1 MTTEIERLVVSLEA
15 HVEAYER
22 ELARAGPIAERA
34 MAEAERA
41 VEAGA
46 GRIAAAMARAGAEV
60 RDELARMAA
69 PESLGRL
76 QRALEQ
82 ASAVPTGD
90 GASLRRVDDAVG
102 SLTARLGEA
111 GSASREAVAGFEAV
125 TSAVGGI
132 ADKIPAAA
140 DLVADLGRRVKAA
153 SEESAR
159 GGAAIRARIADAFA
173 ISDAAPR
180 GSLAPPAG
188 PVPAPAAAAT
198 TAAVT
203 AAAPT
208 AEPAWSPPRPPPRP
222 AKAAEPEDDAF
233 RGEVA
238 RLTRR
243 TGLLTIEAGAVGREE
258 GAAAKAEAAF
268 RLLEA
273 AKKADLSVTP
283 ALREEVDRVAE
294 AYGAATA
301 QVERAEAAQ
310 RAAQSASRELGSAL
324 ADSFKGAILHGER
337 LTTVVARLAT
347 TLASRGLDR
356 AFDGLFGR
364 GSPGSDLIGDAIG
377 SLGLTPNP
385 TGRAAG
391 GPVTPG
397 VAYTVG
403 ESGRETFVPLQP
415 GRILP
420 ATHGVAPQAAAP
432 TVQVSVS
439 IATVDAPS
447 FHRAEAQVSA
457 ALARAVQRGLRGL

>member
-15 HVEAYER
+15 NVEAYER
-22 ELARAGPIAERA
+22 ELARAGPLAERA
-34 MAEAERA
+34 MGQAESA
-41 VEAGA
+41 VEAGSA
-46 GRIAAAMARAGAEV
+46 RIAAAMARAGAEV

-69 PESLGRL
+69 PEALGRL

-82 ASAVPTGD
+82 AGTVPAGD

-102 SLTARLGEA
+102 SLTTRLGEA

-125 TSAVGGI
+125 ASAVGGI
-132 ADKIPAAA
+132 ADRIPAAA

-153 SEESAR
+153 AGE
-159 GGAAIRARIADAFA
+159 GAAIRARIADAFA
-173 ISDAAPR
+173 ISDAASR
-180 GSLAPPAG
+180 GSLAPLAAG
-188 PVPAPAAAAT
+188 APAMMPAT
-198 TAAVT
+198 I
-203 AAAPT
+203 P
-208 AEPAWSPPRPPPRP
+208 AEPARSRARSPARP
-222 AKAAEPEDDAF
+222 ATAATPEDDAF
-233 RGEVA
+233 RDEVA

-243 TGLLTIEAGAVGREE
+243 TGLLRIEADAVGREE

-273 AKKADLSVTP
+273 AKKADLAVTP
-283 ALREEVDRVAE
+283 ALREEVDRVAQ

-364 GSPGSDLIGDAIG
+364 GSPGSDLIGDALG
-377 SLGLTPNP
+377 SLGLPRNP

-420 ATHGVAPQAAAP
+420 AAHGVAAPPAAP

-439 IATVDAPS
+439 IATADAPS
-447 FHRAEAQVSA
+447 FHRSEAQVSA

>member
-15 HVEAYER
+15 NVEAYER
-22 ELARAGPIAERA
+22 ELARAGPLAEEA
-34 MAEAERA
+34 MGQAERA

-46 GRIAAAMARAGAEV
+46 GRISAAMARAGTDV
-60 RDELARMAA
+60 RDEIARMAA
-69 PESLGRL
+69 PEALGKL

-82 ASAVPTGD
+82 ASAVPAGD
-90 GASLRRVDDAVG
+90 GTALRRVDDAVG
-102 SLTARLGEA
+102 SLTARLAEA
-111 GSASREAVAGFEAV
+111 AFASREAVAGFEAV
-125 TSAVGGI
+125 AGAVGSI
-132 ADKIPAAA
+132 ADKVPAAA
-140 DLVADLGRRVKAA
+140 DLVADLGKRVKAA
-153 SEESAR
+153 SSD
-159 GGAAIRARIADAFA
+159 GAAIRARISDAFA

-180 GSLAPPAG
+180 GSLAG
-188 PVPAPAAAAT
+188 T
-198 TAAVT
+198 E
-203 AAAPT
+203 AAAPVRPGPG
-208 AEPAWSPPRPPPRP
+208 PARTPARSSSTP
-222 AKAAEPEDDAF
+222 AKATEPEDDAF
-233 RGEVA
+233 RDEVA

-243 TGLLTIEAGAVGREE
+243 TGLLKIEADAVGREE

-273 AKKADLSVTP
+273 AKKADLAVTP
-283 ALREEVDRVAE
+283 ALREEVDKVAE

-364 GSPGSDLIGDAIG
+364 GSPGADLIGDALG
-377 SLGLTPNP
+377 SLGLTQNP

-403 ESGRETFVPLQP
+403 ESGRETFVPPRPPCRRRTASRHRHRRPASRSRSRSPPRTPRASTARKRRSAPPWP
-415 GRILP
+415 GRC
-420 ATHGVAPQAAAP
+420 
-432 TVQVSVS
+432 
-439 IATVDAPS
+439 
-447 FHRAEAQVSA
+447 SA
-457 ALARAVQRGLRGL
+457 A

>member
-15 HVEAYER
+15 NVEAYER
-22 ELARAGPIAERA
+22 ELARAGPLAEGA
-34 MAEAERA
+34 MGQAERA

-46 GRIAAAMARAGAEV
+46 GRISAAMARAGTDV
-60 RDELARMAA
+60 RDEIARMAA
-69 PESLGRL
+69 PEALAKL
-76 QRALEQ
+76 QRAMEQ
-82 ASAVPTGD
+82 ASAVPAGD

-102 SLTARLGEA
+102 SLTSRLAEA
-111 GSASREAVAGFEAV
+111 ASASREAVAGFEAV
-125 TSAVGGI
+125 AGAVGSI

-140 DLVADLGRRVKAA
+140 GLVSDLGKRVKAA
-153 SEESAR
+153 STE
-159 GGAAIRARIADAFA
+159 GAAIRARISDAFA
-173 ISDAAPR
+173 ISDAASR
-180 GSLAPPAG
+180 GSLAGPVTTAPSPPAF
-188 PVPAPAAAAT
+188 
-198 TAAVT
+198 
-203 AAAPT
+203 
-208 AEPAWSPPRPPPRP
+208 EPARAPVRSRATP
-222 AKAAEPEDDAF
+222 KAAEPEDDAF
-233 RGEVA
+233 RDEVA

-243 TGLLTIEAGAVGREE
+243 TGLLKIEADSIGREE

-273 AKKADLSVTP
+273 AKKADLAVTP

-364 GSPGSDLIGDAIG
+364 GSPGADLIGDALG
-377 SLGLTPNP
+377 SLGLAQNP

-420 ATHGVAPQAAAP
+420 ATHGVAAPAPTP

-439 IATVDAPS
+439 IATADAPS
-447 FHRAEAQVSA
+447 FRRSEAQVSA

>member
-15 HVEAYER
+15 NVDAYAR
-22 ELARAGPIAERA
+22 ELARAGPLAERA

-41 VEAGA
+41 VEAGG

-69 PESLGRL
+69 PEALGRL
-76 QRALEQ
+76 QRAMEQ
-82 ASAVPTGD
+82 ASAIPAGD
-90 GASLRRVDDAVG
+90 GGALRRVDDAVG
-102 SLTARLGEA
+102 SLTTRLGEA

-125 TSAVGGI
+125 ASAVGGI
-132 ADKIPAAA
+132 ADRIPAAA
-140 DLVADLGRRVKAA
+140 DLVADLGRRVRAA
-153 SEESAR
+153 SQESAR

-180 GSLAPPAG
+180 GSLAPT
-188 PVPAPAAAAT
+188 APAAEPARPRAR
-198 TAAVT
+198 V
-203 AAAPT
+203 AAA
-208 AEPAWSPPRPPPRP
+208 SSR
-222 AKAAEPEDDAF
+222 AAEPEDDAF
-233 RGEVA
+233 RDEVA
-238 RLTRR
+238 RLARR
-243 TGLLTIEAGAVGREE
+243 TGLLTIEADAVGRDE

-268 RLLEA
+268 CLLEA
-273 AKKADLSVTP
+273 AKKADLAVTP

-310 RAAQSASRELGSAL
+310 RAAQSASRELGAAL

-364 GSPGSDLIGDAIG
+364 GSPGSDLIGDALG
-377 SLGLTPNP
+377 SLGLSQNP

-420 ATHGVAPQAAAP
+420 AAHGVAPQPAAP
-432 TVQVSVS
+432 TVRVSVS
-439 IATVDAPS
+439 IATADAPS
-447 FHRAEAQVSA
+447 FHRSEAQVSA

>member
-15 HVEAYER
+15 NVEAYER
-22 ELARAGPIAERA
+22 ELARAGPLAERA
-34 MAEAERA
+34 MSQAERA
-41 VEAGA
+41 VEAGSA
-46 GRIAAAMARAGAEV
+46 RIAAAMARAGAEV

-69 PESLGRL
+69 PEALGRL
-76 QRALEQ
+76 QRAMEQ
-82 ASAVPTGD
+82 VGTVPAGD
-90 GASLRRVDDAVG
+90 GAALRRVDDAVG

-125 TSAVGGI
+125 AGAVGGI
-132 ADKIPAAA
+132 ADRIPAAA

-153 SEESAR
+153 ADE
-159 GGAAIRARIADAFA
+159 GAAIRARIADAFA

-180 GSLAPPAG
+180 GSLAPAAPAASAAQPTRAPVRSPAG
-188 PVPAPAAAAT
+188 PAT
-198 TAAVT
+198 
-203 AAAPT
+203 
-208 AEPAWSPPRPPPRP
+208 
-222 AKAAEPEDDAF
+222 AAEPEDDAF
-233 RGEVA
+233 RDEVA

-243 TGLLTIEAGAVGREE
+243 TGLLKIEADAVGREE
-258 GAAAKAEAAF
+258 GATAKAEAAF

-273 AKKADLSVTP
+273 AKKADLAVTP

-364 GSPGSDLIGDAIG
+364 GSPGGDLIGDALG
-377 SLGLTPNP
+377 SLGLTQNP

-420 ATHGVAPQAAAP
+420 AAHGVAPQAAAP
-432 TVQVSVS
+432 NVQVSVS
-439 IATVDAPS
+439 IATADAPS
-447 FHRAEAQVSA
+447 FHRSEAQVSA

>member
-15 HVEAYER
+15 NVEAYER
-22 ELARAGPIAERA
+22 ELARAGPLAEGA
-34 MAEAERA
+34 MGQAERA

-46 GRIAAAMARAGAEV
+46 GRISAAMARAGTDV

-69 PESLGRL
+69 PEALGKL
-76 QRALEQ
+76 QRAMEQ

-102 SLTARLGEA
+102 SLTSRLAEA
-111 GSASREAVAGFEAV
+111 ASASREAVAGFEAV
-125 TSAVGGI
+125 AGAVGSI

-140 DLVADLGRRVKAA
+140 DLVADLGKRVKAA
-153 SEESAR
+153 SSE
-159 GGAAIRARIADAFA
+159 GAAIRARIDDAFA

-180 GSLAPPAG
+180 GSLAGTATAAPGPPTPEPAR
-188 PVPAPAAAAT
+188 APARSRAT
-198 TAAVT
+198 
-203 AAAPT
+203 P
-208 AEPAWSPPRPPPRP
+208 
-222 AKAAEPEDDAF
+222 KAAEPEDDAF
-233 RGEVA
+233 RDEVA
-238 RLTRR
+238 RLARR
-243 TGLLTIEAGAVGREE
+243 TGLLKIEADSVGREE
-258 GAAAKAEAAF
+258 SAAAKAEAAF

-273 AKKADLSVTP
+273 AKKADLAVTP

-364 GSPGSDLIGDAIG
+364 GSPGADLIGDALG
-377 SLGLTPNP
+377 SLGLTQNP

-420 ATHGVAPQAAAP
+420 ATHGVAAPAPAP

-439 IATVDAPS
+439 IATADAPS
-447 FHRAEAQVSA
+447 FHRSEAQVSA

>member
-22 ELARAGPIAERA
+22 ELARAGPLAERA

-60 RDELARMAA
+60 RDEIARMAA
-69 PESLGRL
+69 PEGLGKL
-76 QRALEQ
+76 QRAMEQ
-82 ASAVPTGD
+82 ASAVPAGD
-90 GASLRRVDDAVG
+90 GAALRRVDDAVG
-102 SLTARLGEA
+102 SLAARLTEA
-111 GSASREAVAGFEAV
+111 GTASREAVAGFEAV
-125 TSAVGGI
+125 AGAVGGI
-132 ADKIPAAA
+132 AEKIPAAA
-140 DLVADLGRRVKAA
+140 DLVADLGRRMKAA
-153 SEESAR
+153 SGE
-159 GGAAIRARIADAFA
+159 GAAIRARIADAFA
-173 ISDAAPR
+173 ISDAASR
-180 GSLAPPAG
+180 GSLAPA
-188 PVPAPAAAAT
+188 APAAQTGRAPARSAA
-198 TAAVT
+198 
-203 AAAPT
+203 
-208 AEPAWSPPRPPPRP
+208 RPG
-222 AKAAEPEDDAF
+222 KAAEPEDDAF
-233 RGEVA
+233 RDEVA

-243 TGLLTIEAGAVGREE
+243 TGLLKIEADAVGREE

-273 AKKADLSVTP
+273 AKKADLAVTP

-324 ADSFKGAILHGER
+324 SDSFKGAILHGER

-364 GSPGSDLIGDAIG
+364 GGPGADLVGDALG
-377 SLGLTPNP
+377 SLGLTPSP

-420 ATHGVAPQAAAP
+420 AAHGVAPAPAAP
-432 TVQVSVS
+432 NVQVSVS
-439 IATVDAPS
+439 IATADAPS
-447 FHRAEAQVSA
+447 FHRSEAQVSA

>member
-15 HVEAYER
+15 NVAAYER
-22 ELARAGPIAERA
+22 EVSRAGPLAERA

-41 VEAGA
+41 VEAGS
-46 GRIAAAMARAGAEV
+46 GRIAAAMARAGASL

-69 PESLGRL
+69 PESLGQI
-76 QRALEQ
+76 QRAMEQ
-82 ASAVPTGD
+82 ASALPATAGD
-90 GASLRRVDDAVG
+90 GAALRRVDDAVG
-102 SLTARLGEA
+102 GLAARLGEA
-111 GSASREAVAGFEAV
+111 GSASREAVAGFAAV
-125 TSAVGGI
+125 AGAVGDI
-132 ADKIPAAA
+132 ARKIPAAA

-153 SEESAR
+153 SGE
-159 GGAAIRARIADAFA
+159 GAAIRARIADAFA

-180 GSLAPPAG
+180 GSLAQSLEPTSQS
-188 PVPAPAAAAT
+188 PAPT
-198 TAAVT
+198 P
-203 AAAPT
+203 APVR
-208 AEPAWSPPRPPPRP
+208 APARTRP
-222 AKAAEPEDDAF
+222 ARPAAEEGDDAF
-233 RGEVA
+233 RDEVA

-243 TGLLTIEAGAVGREE
+243 TGLLRIEADSVGREE
-258 GAAAKAEAAF
+258 GAAARAEAAF

-273 AKKADLSVTP
+273 AKKADLAVTP
-283 ALREEVDRVAE
+283 ALRAEVDRVAE

-364 GSPGSDLIGDAIG
+364 GSPGSDLIGDALG
-377 SLGLTPNP
+377 SLGLNQNP

-420 ATHGVAPQAAAP
+420 ASHGVAPTSPAP
-432 TVQVSVS
+432 TIQVSVS
-439 IATVDAPS
+439 IATADAPS
-447 FHRAEAQVSA
+447 FHRSEAQVSA

>member
-15 HVEAYER
+15 NVEAYER
-22 ELARAGPIAERA
+22 ELARAGPLAERA
-34 MAEAERA
+34 MTEAERA

-60 RDELARMAA
+60 RDELARISA
-69 PESLGRL
+69 PEALGRL
-76 QRALEQ
+76 QRAMEQ
-82 ASAVPTGD
+82 ATTVPAGD
-90 GASLRRVDDAVG
+90 GASLRRIDDAVG
-102 SLTARLGEA
+102 SLATRLGEA

-125 TSAVGGI
+125 AGAVGGI

-153 SEESAR
+153 AQESAQ

-180 GSLAPPAG
+180 GSLAPA
-188 PVPAPAAAAT
+188 APAAPA
-198 TAAVT
+198 
-203 AAAPT
+203 
-208 AEPAWSPPRPPPRP
+208 AEPARATVRSPARP
-222 AKAAEPEDDAF
+222 ARAAEPEDDAF
-233 RGEVA
+233 RDEVA

-243 TGLLTIEAGAVGREE
+243 TGLLKVEADAVGQEE

-273 AKKADLSVTP
+273 AKKADLAVTP

-310 RAAQSASRELGSAL
+310 RAAHSASRELGSAL

-364 GSPGSDLIGDAIG
+364 GSPGSDLVGDALG
-377 SLGLTPNP
+377 SLGLTQNP

-439 IATVDAPS
+439 IATADAPS
-447 FHRAEAQVSA
+447 FHRSEAQVSA

>member
-15 HVEAYER
+15 TVESYER
-22 ELARAGPIAERA
+22 ELARAGPLAERA
-34 MAEAERA
+34 MGQAERA

-69 PESLGRL
+69 PEALGRL
-76 QRALEQ
+76 QRAMEQ
-82 ASAVPTGD
+82 ATTVPAGD
-90 GASLRRVDDAVG
+90 GAALRRVDDAVG
-102 SLTARLGEA
+102 GLTARLAEA

-125 TSAVGGI
+125 AGAVGGI
-132 ADKIPAAA
+132 AEKIPAAA
-140 DLVADLGRRVKAA
+140 DLVADLGRRVRAA
-153 SEESAR
+153 AAE
-159 GGAAIRARIADAFA
+159 GAAIRARIADAFA

-180 GSLAPPAG
+180 GSLG
-188 PVPAPAAAAT
+188 QITPAPEPAQSSTKSSARAAA
-198 TAAVT
+198 
-203 AAAPT
+203 
-208 AEPAWSPPRPPPRP
+208 RP
-222 AKAAEPEDDAF
+222 AQAAEKTAEPEDDAF
-233 RGEVA
+233 RDEVA

-243 TGLLTIEAGAVGREE
+243 TGLLKIEADAVGREE
-258 GAAAKAEAAF
+258 GAAARAEAAF

-273 AKKADLSVTP
+273 AKKADLAVTP
-283 ALREEVDRVAE
+283 ALREEVDRVAQ
-294 AYGAATA
+294 AYGAATV

-337 LTTVVARLAT
+337 LTTVISRLAT
-347 TLASRGLDR
+347 TLASRGIDR

-364 GSPGSDLIGDAIG
+364 GSPGSDLVSDALG
-377 SLGLTPNP
+377 SLGLTQNP

-420 ATHGVAPQAAAP
+420 ATHGVAAP
-432 TVQVSVS
+432 APVPNVQVSVS
-439 IATVDAPS
+439 IATADAPS
-447 FHRAEAQVSA
+447 FHRSEAQVSA

>member
-15 HVEAYER
+15 NVDAYER
-22 ELARAGPIAERA
+22 ALARAGPLAEQA
-34 MAEAERA
+34 MGQAERA
-41 VEAGA
+41 VEAGG

-60 RDELARMAA
+60 RDEITRIAA
-69 PESLGRL
+69 PEALAKL
-76 QRALEQ
+76 QRAMEP
-82 ASAVPTGD
+82 ASAVPAGD
-90 GASLRRVDDAVG
+90 ATALRRVDDAVG
-102 SLTARLGEA
+102 SLTARLAEA

-125 TSAVGGI
+125 AGAVGGI

-153 SEESAR
+153 SGE
-159 GGAAIRARIADAFA
+159 GAAIRARIADAFA

-180 GSLAPPAG
+180 GSLAGTAP
-188 PVPAPAAAAT
+188 PAPAT
-198 TAAVT
+198 S
-203 AAAPT
+203 
-208 AEPAWSPPRPPPRP
+208 EPARAPARSSPAP
-222 AKAAEPEDDAF
+222 AKPAAPEDDAF
-233 RGEVA
+233 RDEVA

-243 TGLLTIEAGAVGREE
+243 TSLLTIEAESVGREE

-273 AKKADLSVTP
+273 AKKADLAVTP
-283 ALREEVDRVAE
+283 ALRAEVDRVAE
-294 AYGAATA
+294 AYGAATV

-324 ADSFKGAILHGER
+324 SDSFKGAILHGER

-364 GSPGSDLIGDAIG
+364 GSAGADLLGSALG
-377 SLGLTPNP
+377 SLGLTQNP

-420 ATHGVAPQAAAP
+420 AAHGVAAP
-432 TVQVSVS
+432 APAPNVQVSVS
-439 IATVDAPS
+439 IATADAPS
-447 FHRAEAQVSA
+447 FQRSEAQVSA

>member
-15 HVEAYER
+15 DVATYER
-22 ELARAGPIAERA
+22 ELARAGPLAERA
-34 MAEAERA
+34 MGQAERA

-46 GRIAAAMARAGAEV
+46 SRIGAAMARAGAEV

-69 PESLGRL
+69 PEALGRL
-76 QRALEQ
+76 QRAMEQ
-82 ASAVPTGD
+82 ATAVPAGD
-90 GASLRRVDDAVG
+90 GASFRPVDDAVG
-102 SLTARLGEA
+102 GLTARLAEA

-125 TSAVGGI
+125 AGAVAGI
-132 ADKIPAAA
+132 ADRIPAAA
-140 DLVADLGRRVKAA
+140 DLVADLGRRVRAA
-153 SEESAR
+153 STE
-159 GGAAIRARIADAFA
+159 GATIRARIADAFA

-180 GSLAPPAG
+180 GSLAGIATAAPG
-188 PVPAPAAAAT
+188 GPAPAPVRTTTRPAGAA
-198 TAAVT
+198 
-203 AAAPT
+203 
-208 AEPAWSPPRPPPRP
+208 

-233 RGEVA
+233 RDEVA

-243 TGLLTIEAGAVGREE
+243 TGLLKIEADAVGREE

-273 AKKADLSVTP
+273 AKKADLAVTP
-283 ALREEVDRVAE
+283 ALRAEVDRVAE

-347 TLASRGLDR
+347 TLASRGIDR

-364 GSPGSDLIGDAIG
+364 GSPGSDLVGDALD
-377 SLGLTPNP
+377 SLGLTQNP

-391 GPVTPG
+391 GLVTPG

-420 ATHGVAPQAAAP
+420 ATHGVAAPAPAP

-439 IATVDAPS
+439 IATADAPS
-447 FHRAEAQVSA
+447 FHRAESQVSA

>member
-15 HVEAYER
+15 DVATYER
-22 ELARAGPIAERA
+22 ELARAGPLAERA
-34 MAEAERA
+34 MGQAERA

-46 GRIAAAMARAGAEV
+46 SRLGAAMARAGAEV

-69 PESLGRL
+69 PEALGRL
-76 QRALEQ
+76 QRAMEQ
-82 ASAVPTGD
+82 ATAVPAGD
-90 GASLRRVDDAVG
+90 GVAFRRVDDAVG
-102 SLTARLGEA
+102 GLTARLAEA

-125 TSAVGGI
+125 AGAVGGI
-132 ADKIPAAA
+132 ADRIPAAA

-153 SEESAR
+153 STE
-159 GGAAIRARIADAFA
+159 GAAIRARIADAFA

-180 GSLAPPAG
+180 GSLAGTATAAPGAPE
-188 PVPAPAAAAT
+188 PAPAPARAAA
-198 TAAVT
+198 
-203 AAAPT
+203 
-208 AEPAWSPPRPPPRP
+208 RP
-222 AKAAEPEDDAF
+222 ARAAKATEREDDGF
-233 RGEVA
+233 RDEVA

-243 TGLLTIEAGAVGREE
+243 TGLLKIEADAVGREE

-273 AKKADLSVTP
+273 AKKADLAVTP

-337 LTTVVARLAT
+337 LTTIVARLAT
-347 TLASRGLDR
+347 TLASRGIDR

-364 GSPGSDLIGDAIG
+364 GSPGSDLVGDALG
-377 SLGLTPNP
+377 SLGLTRNP

-420 ATHGVAPQAAAP
+420 ATHGVATPAPAP

-439 IATVDAPS
+439 IATADAPS
-447 FHRAEAQVSA
+447 FHRAESQVSA
-457 ALARAVQRGLRGL
+457 ALARAVQRGLRGM

>member
-15 HVEAYER
+15 NVEAYER
-22 ELARAGPIAERA
+22 ELARAGPLAEEA
-34 MAEAERA
+34 MGQAERA

-46 GRIAAAMARAGAEV
+46 GRISAAMARAGTDV
-60 RDELARMAA
+60 RDEIARMAA
-69 PESLGRL
+69 PEALGKL
-76 QRALEQ
+76 QRAMEQ
-82 ASAVPTGD
+82 ASAVPAGD
-90 GASLRRVDDAVG
+90 GAALRRVDDAVG
-102 SLTARLGEA
+102 SLTARLSEA

-125 TSAVGGI
+125 AGAVGSI

-140 DLVADLGRRVKAA
+140 DLVADLGKRVKAA
-153 SEESAR
+153 SSE
-159 GGAAIRARIADAFA
+159 GAAIRARISDAFA

-180 GSLAPPAG
+180 GSLAG
-188 PVPAPAAAAT
+188 IE
-198 TAAVT
+198 
-203 AAAPT
+203 AAAPGP
-208 AEPAWSPPRPPPRP
+208 PAPGPVRAP
-222 AKAAEPEDDAF
+222 ARSRVAPKAAEPEDDAF
-233 RGEVA
+233 RDEVA

-243 TGLLTIEAGAVGREE
+243 TGLLTIEAESIGREE

-273 AKKADLSVTP
+273 AKKADLAVTP
-283 ALREEVDRVAE
+283 ALRAEVDRVAE

-310 RAAQSASRELGSAL
+310 RAAQSAARELGSAL

-364 GSPGSDLIGDAIG
+364 GSPGADLIGTALG
-377 SLGLTPNP
+377 SLGLTQNP

-420 ATHGVAPQAAAP
+420 AAHGVAAP
-432 TVQVSVS
+432 ASALTVQVSVS
-439 IATVDAPS
+439 IATADAPS
-447 FHRAEAQVSA
+447 FHRSEAQVSA

>member
-15 HVEAYER
+15 NVEAYER
-22 ELARAGPIAERA
+22 ELARAGPLAERA
-34 MAEAERA
+34 MGQAERA

-69 PESLGRL
+69 PEALGRL
-76 QRALEQ
+76 QRAMEQ
-82 ASAVPTGD
+82 ATTVPAGD

-102 SLTARLGEA
+102 GLTARLAEA

-125 TSAVGGI
+125 AGAVGGI
-132 ADKIPAAA
+132 AEKIPAAA
-140 DLVADLGRRVKAA
+140 DLVTDLGRRVRAA
-153 SEESAR
+153 SAE
-159 GGAAIRARIADAFA
+159 GAAIRARIADAFA
-173 ISDAAPR
+173 ISDAASR
-180 GSLAPPAG
+180 GSLAGNA
-188 PVPAPAAAAT
+188 
-198 TAAVT
+198 T
-203 AAAPT
+203 AAAGP
-208 AEPAWSPPRPPPRP
+208 PAPEAVRAPARP
-222 AKAAEPEDDAF
+222 AKAMGKAAETEDDAF
-233 RGEVA
+233 RDEVA
-238 RLTRR
+238 RLARR
-243 TGLLTIEAGAVGREE
+243 TGLLKIEADAVGREE
-258 GAAAKAEAAF
+258 GAAARAEAAF

-273 AKKADLSVTP
+273 AKKADLAVTP
-283 ALREEVDRVAE
+283 ALREEVDRVAQ

-337 LTTVVARLAT
+337 LTSVISRLAT
-347 TLASRGLDR
+347 TLASRGIDR

-364 GSPGSDLIGDAIG
+364 GSPGSDLVGDALG
-377 SLGLTPNP
+377 SLGLTQNP

-420 ATHGVAPQAAAP
+420 ATHGVASPAP
-432 TVQVSVS
+432 APNVQVSVS
-439 IATVDAPS
+439 IATADAPS
-447 FHRAEAQVSA
+447 FHRSEAQVSA

>member
-15 HVEAYER
+15 NVEAYER
-22 ELARAGPIAERA
+22 ELARAGPLAERA

-41 VEAGA
+41 VEAGG

-69 PESLGRL
+69 PETLGRL
-76 QRALEQ
+76 QRAVEQ
-82 ASAVPTGD
+82 ASALPMAAD

-102 SLTARLGEA
+102 SLTARLTEA

-125 TSAVGGI
+125 AGAVGSI
-132 ADKIPAAA
+132 ADKIPATA
-140 DLVADLGRRVKAA
+140 DLVADLGRRVRAA
-153 SEESAR
+153 SGED
-159 GGAAIRARIADAFA
+159 AAIRARITDAFA

-180 GSLAPPAG
+180 GSLAQIAMSAPGGTATPEPAR
-188 PVPAPAAAAT
+188 APARS
-198 TAAVT
+198 
-203 AAAPT
+203 
-208 AEPAWSPPRPPPRP
+208 PAQPV
-222 AKAAEPEDDAF
+222 KAAEPEDDAF
-233 RGEVA
+233 RDEVA

-243 TGLLTIEAGAVGREE
+243 TNLLQVEAGAVGREE

-273 AKKADLSVTP
+273 AKKADLAVTP

-364 GSPGSDLIGDAIG
+364 GSPGSDLIGDALG
-377 SLGLTPNP
+377 SLGLTRNP

-420 ATHGVAPQAAAP
+420 ATHGVTTPAPAP

-439 IATVDAPS
+439 IATADAPS
-447 FHRAEAQVSA
+447 FHRSEAQVSA

>member
-15 HVEAYER
+15 NVEAYER
-22 ELARAGPIAERA
+22 ELARAGPLAERA
-34 MAEAERA
+34 MGQAERA

-46 GRIAAAMARAGAEV
+46 TRIAATMARAGAEV
-60 RDELARMAA
+60 RDEIARMAA
-69 PESLGRL
+69 PEALGKL
-76 QRALEQ
+76 QRAGEP
-82 ASAVPTGD
+82 ASALPVGD

-102 SLTARLGEA
+102 SLCTRLAEA

-125 TSAVGGI
+125 AGAVGGM

-140 DLVADLGRRVKAA
+140 DLVADLGRRVRAA
-153 SEESAR
+153 AEE
-159 GGAAIRARIADAFA
+159 GAAIRARIADAFA
-173 ISDAAPR
+173 ISDAASR
-180 GSLAPPAG
+180 GSLAGTATT
-188 PVPAPAAAAT
+188 VPGTAAPETARAPARS
-198 TAAVT
+198 
-203 AAAPT
+203 
-208 AEPAWSPPRPPPRP
+208 PAKPV
-222 AKAAEPEDDAF
+222 KAAEPADDAF
-233 RGEVA
+233 RDEVA

-243 TGLLTIEAGAVGREE
+243 TGLLTIEAEAVGREG

-273 AKKADLSVTP
+273 AKKADLAVTP
-283 ALREEVDRVAE
+283 ALREEVDRVAQ

-337 LTTVVARLAT
+337 LTTVISRLAT
-347 TLASRGLDR
+347 TLASRGIDR

-364 GSPGSDLIGDAIG
+364 FSPGSDLIGDALG
-377 SLGLTPNP
+377 SLGLTQNP

-420 ATHGVAPQAAAP
+420 ATHGVAAPAPAP

-439 IATVDAPS
+439 IATADAPS
-447 FHRAEAQVSA
+447 FHRSEAQVSA

>member
-15 HVEAYER
+15 NVETYER
-22 ELARAGPIAERA
+22 ELARAGPLAERA

-46 GRIAAAMARAGAEV
+46 TRIAAAMARAGAEV

-69 PESLGRL
+69 PEALGKL
-76 QRALEQ
+76 QRAVEQ
-82 ASAVPTGD
+82 ATTVPTQD
-90 GASLRRVDDAVG
+90 GASFRRVDDAVG
-102 SLTARLGEA
+102 SLTIRLAEA

-125 TSAVGGI
+125 AGAVGGM

-140 DLVADLGRRVKAA
+140 DLVADLGRRVRAA
-153 SEESAR
+153 AEE
-159 GGAAIRARIADAFA
+159 GAAIHARIADAFA
-173 ISDAAPR
+173 ISDAASR
-180 GSLAPPAG
+180 GSLAG
-188 PVPAPAAAAT
+188 SAPATLA
-198 TAAVT
+198 
-203 AAAPT
+203 
-208 AEPAWSPPRPPPRP
+208 AEPARAPAGSPARP
-222 AKAAEPEDDAF
+222 AKAAEKAAEPESDAF
-233 RGEVA
+233 RDEVS

-243 TGLLTIEAGAVGREE
+243 TGLLTIEAEAVGREE

-273 AKKADLSVTP
+273 AKKADLAVTP

-337 LTTVVARLAT
+337 LTTVISRLAT
-347 TLASRGLDR
+347 TLASRGIDR

-364 GSPGSDLIGDAIG
+364 GGPAGNLIGDALG

-385 TGRAAG
+385 TGRATG

-420 ATHGVAPQAAAP
+420 AMHGVAAQAPAP

-439 IATVDAPS
+439 IATADAPS
-447 FHRAEAQVSA
+447 FHRSEALVSA